1 MARTTVGNQIACEP
15 FPQAEKKQGGLA
27 FAASARAG
35 SALVGLEVVFEAHFN
50 IGRVEYHLFSGSKAF
65 LDPEKADSVWGRQ
78 HYRTPDNVEF
88 ILVPVTDV
96 VYFET

>member
-1 MARTTVGNQIACEP
+1 MRLTIGNQIACKP

-35 SALVGLEVVFEAHFN
+35 SALVGLEMISDAKF
-50 IGRVEYHLFSGSKAF
+50 GLGGVEYNIAAGCKAF

-88 ILVPVTDV
+88 ILVPATDV
-96 VYFET
+96 VYFEA